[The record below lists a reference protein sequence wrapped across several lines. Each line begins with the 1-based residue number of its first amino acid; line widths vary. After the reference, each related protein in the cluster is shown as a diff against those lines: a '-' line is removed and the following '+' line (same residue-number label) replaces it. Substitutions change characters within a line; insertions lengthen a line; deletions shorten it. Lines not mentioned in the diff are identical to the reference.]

1 MQLLDY
7 ILISLAILL
16 FLSFYLNIALS
27 YKIRTLYRSIKD
39 MNDKLYLTDKELIK
53 LNKEYE
59 LEAII

>member
-1 MQLLDY
+1 MQYLDY
-7 ILISLAILL
+7 ILVSLAILL

-27 YKIRTLYRSIKD
+27 FKIRTLYRSIKN

>member
-1 MQLLDY
+1 MQYLDY
-7 ILISLAILL
+7 ILVSLAILL